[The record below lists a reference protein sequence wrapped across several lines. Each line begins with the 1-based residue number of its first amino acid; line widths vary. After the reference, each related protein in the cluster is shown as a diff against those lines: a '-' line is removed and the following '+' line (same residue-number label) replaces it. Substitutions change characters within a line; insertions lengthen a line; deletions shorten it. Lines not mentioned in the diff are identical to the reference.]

1 MAHKNDYTWIVFPSN
16 IGTKQFGARVLLC
29 NHKPLGFGCIED
41 NEKPS
46 SRFYLPHSPC
56 LYDFNNSATISTC
69 TKKGGKLMFLVKNTY
84 GLSAVIDPK
93 VANFNWMDTLG
104 GSSLERKKYPK
115 KEKDEVEELMSKP
128 LECIQAIIYIFG
140 TDVNIPKVTTL
151 SSSMI

>member
-1 MAHKNDYTWIVFPSN
+1 
-16 IGTKQFGARVLLC
+16 
-29 NHKPLGFGCIED
+29 
-41 NEKPS
+41 
-46 SRFYLPHSPC
+46 
-56 LYDFNNSATISTC
+56 
-69 TKKGGKLMFLVKNTY
+69 MFLVKNTY
-84 GLSAVIDPK
+84 GLSAVIDPN